1 MKLVQP
7 RRRDPQGQN
16 PGKDPALD
24 RSGLTQPAVKNLGD
38 LGSVRRFSDLRLRLR
53 TRLPSLWRF
62 YMFAK
67 RACFALSHPTRR
79 LRFEAI
85 ARRNKWRNDESISGF
100 GSTTVGTKPI
110 REALVGMINAL
121 EVTDILDI
129 PCGDFHWMRQVDLGI
144 RYVGADIADAI
155 IRPLQQAHAGDEMI
169 TFRRL
174 DIVTD
179 ALPQSDLVFTREC
192 FNHFSFRSIRAAIA
206 NVRSSK
212 SRLIA
217 LTHYPHHMSNS
228 NQETGYTYRPLNFTL
243 HPFCWPEPL
252 LHLAEASP
260 DGRVMAVW
268 EVSALP
274 ST

>member
-1 MKLVQP
+1 M
-7 RRRDPQGQN
+7 
-16 PGKDPALD
+16 
-24 RSGLTQPAVKNLGD
+24 
-38 LGSVRRFSDLRLRLR
+38 RRFSDLRLSLR
-53 TRLPSLWRF
+53 TRLPVLWRF
-62 YMFAK
+62 YMLVK
-67 RACFALSHPTRR
+67 RACFALTHPTRR
-79 LRFEAI
+79 LRFETI
-85 ARRNKWRNDESISGF
+85 ARQNKWRNEESISGF
-100 GSTTVGTKPI
+100 GSTTVGTVAI
-110 REALVGMINAL
+110 RRALPEMIKAL
-121 EVTDILDI
+121 GVTDMLDI

-144 RYVGADIADAI
+144 RYVGADIAEAVI
-155 IRPLQQAHAGDEMI
+155 SPLQQEYAGDETI

-179 ALPQSDLVFTREC
+179 ALPRADLIFTREC

-206 NVRSSK
+206 NVTSSK
-212 SRLIA
+212 TRLIA
-217 LTHYPHHMSNS
+217 VTHYPHHLSNS

-252 LHLAEASP
+252 LHLAEASA